1 MSTFFFVLVQQWIAK
16 DRLLNGG
23 VFLITYIYDLEKFLP
38 ENLILQ
44 NIQIQFLFFGM
55 TLFCYICI
63 LRH

>member
-44 NIQIQFLFFGM
+44 KKTIKKE
-55 TLFCYICI
+55 TLS
-63 LRH
+63 LN